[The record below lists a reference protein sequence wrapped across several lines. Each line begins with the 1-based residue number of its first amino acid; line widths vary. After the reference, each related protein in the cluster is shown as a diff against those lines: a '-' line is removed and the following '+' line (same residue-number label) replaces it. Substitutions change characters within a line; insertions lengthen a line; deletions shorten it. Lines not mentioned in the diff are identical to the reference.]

1 VGVDYFIEAAVVRS
15 CIDFFSQSDGNLL
28 MLRFVLCCVVAVSC
42 FSGSA
47 GPCTASDESGTN
59 TAAGWI
65 GNSFMPREGI
75 KYRMGERELSQPLP
89 LPLDVFAEDGDW
101 LFVSGGKVRKADVVS
116 TKKAAAYY
124 EELLKKNPR
133 NSWALCQRGIL
144 VGIDGELDQA
154 LKDFDAA
161 IECDAKNAEAFVMRG
176 ILHATNEEFDR
187 AIKEFDQ
194 AIQIRPDYA
203 DAYHQRGFYYF
214 ENFDDNDKAIA
225 DFNAAI
231 KACPEFSEAYAGRG
245 LVYQYLQRPKD
256 AVADYD
262 KAISLDPYAVDSLS
276 NRALIRAA
284 GDDETLRD
292 GKLAIADAT
301 KACELTKYEDVETLT
316 ILAAAYAEAGR
327 FDEAVETQM
336 KAVLQSSGNSKI
348 ELLRKVGLYQQKK
361 PYRYAEELQE
371 LLDSKDEE

>member
-1 VGVDYFIEAAVVRS
+1 
-15 CIDFFSQSDGNLL
+15 
-28 MLRFVLCCVVAVSC
+28 
-42 FSGSA
+42 
-47 GPCTASDESGTN
+47 
-59 TAAGWI
+59 
-65 GNSFMPREGI
+65 
-75 KYRMGERELSQPLP
+75 MGERELSQPLP